1 MLIFAA
7 AEASGFDFS
16 VFFWLLVIATMVA
29 MVARYIRIP
38 YALALVITGLIV
50 SPFHVLSNV
59 VLEPHILFTVFLPP
73 LLFESA
79 INLRVK
85 LLIESWKPVAAY
97 AILGTLVSALIVGFL
112 VSWLLNIPLAVGLV
126 FGALISPTDP
136 ISVIAI
142 FKELGVGK
150 RLSLI
155 MESESLF
162 NDGLAIVLFTILVN
176 TASGQEV
183 SLLEGIQS
191 FVTVVVG
198 GAAVGAGIGFA
209 ASRLTREFDDHLFEI
224 MLTTIVAFGA
234 FLSAETLGVSG
245 VIAVVAAGLVMGS
258 YGMPSG
264 MSPSTRLA
272 VNSFWEYL
280 AFAVNSIV
288 FLLVGFEVTTVDL
301 TIGFKDVLFAVI
313 AVLTGRAAAIYLLS
327 PIINKLRGDIPFT
340 WQHVLFWGGLRGAIP
355 MALVLGLVPAF
366 PLRSELLLITFGVVI
381 FSLLAQGLSIKGL
394 IRRLGLAGAGGL
406 LSEQETLASQI
417 IAIEAALEELDVLRK
432 RKRLTPDLYDLL
444 TREYHDRLQILE
456 HNLIE
461 LSRTEES
468 LAAHQIREARIRAL
482 KAEKSSL
489 QESRSHGLL
498 DEQELQK
505 LSADIDSELDALKQ
519 KHLE

>member
-1 MLIFAA
+1 MFVFASA
-7 AEASGFDFS
+7 GNSGFDFS
-16 VFFWLLVIATMVA
+16 VFFWLVVIATMVA

-50 SPFHVLSNV
+50 APFHVLPNV
-59 VLEPHILFTVFLPP
+59 ELEPHILFTVFLPP

-85 LLIESWKPVAAY
+85 LLFESWKPVAAY
-97 AILGTLVSALIVGFL
+97 AIAGTMISTFVVGFL
-112 VSWLLNIPLAVGLV
+112 VSWLLNLPLAVGMV

-162 NDGLAIVLFTILVN
+162 NDGVAIVLFTILVN
-176 TASGQEV
+176 TVSGQEV
-183 SLLEGIQS
+183 SLLGGIQS

-198 GAAVGAGIGFA
+198 GTAIGAGIGLA

-234 FLSAETLGVSG
+234 YLSAESLGVSG

-258 YGMPSG
+258 YGMQSG

-288 FLLVGFEVTTVDL
+288 FLLVGFEVTSINL
-301 TIGFKDVLFAVI
+301 TIGIEDVLFAVI
-313 AVLTGRAAAIYLLS
+313 TVLIGRATAIYLLS
-327 PIINKLRGDIPFT
+327 PIINKLRGGIPFS

-366 PLRSELLLITFGVVI
+366 PMRSELLLITFGVVI
-381 FSLLAQGLSIKGL
+381 FSLLVQGLSIKGL
-394 IRRLGLAGAGGL
+394 IKHLGLANSSRL
-406 LSEQETLASQI
+406 LSEQGTLASQI
-417 IAIEAALEELDVLRK
+417 IAIEAALDELSILRK
-432 RKRLTPDLYDLL
+432 RKRLMPDLYDLL
-444 TREYHDRLQILE
+444 TREYHDRLQMLE
-456 HNLIE
+456 HSLIE
-461 LSRTEES
+461 LGRTEET
-468 LAAHQIREARIRAL
+468 LAEHQVREARIRAL

-489 QESRSHGLL
+489 QESRSNGLL
-498 DEQELQK
+498 DEHELQK

-519 KHLE
+519 HHED